1 MPHRLHKLRKGK
13 ATLNYAIRI
22 MDGEE
27 MDEETVID
35 CAFIATSN
43 GYDMGEYSDV
53 PIELAEEGV
62 NYFEDQP
69 DELIWPAV
77 PSTFG
82 LDIPMSVITGEE

>member
-1 MPHRLHKLRKGK
+1 MKKQ
-13 ATLNYAIRI
+13 
-22 MDGEE
+22 
-27 MDEETVID
+27 
-35 CAFIATSN
+35 
-43 GYDMGEYSDV
+43 YDMGEYSDV

>member
-1 MPHRLHKLRKGK
+1 MSFRQGIRKLP
-13 ATLNYAIRI
+13 
-22 MDGEE
+22 
-27 MDEETVID
+27 ETTPVR
-35 CAFIATSN
+35 
-43 GYDMGEYSDV
+43 SDV